1 MNKVQECYK
10 IKFEKGMSLWGIQHY
25 LIASVQCIN
34 IDESGQINYLD
45 KVEQINLCIAHS
57 FRGVLLIIFC
67 IIFIKDSVVYPI
79 ETYGLLM
86 EKTVVPGENPRLSQV
101 TIKLYHI
108 MLY

>member
-1 MNKVQECYK
+1 MAFPSAGLGFECCSCNLYDQ
-10 IKFEKGMSLWGIQHY
+10 SLSVNYQRSIVLLY

-67 IIFIKDSVVYPI
+67 IICFSISRV
-79 ETYGLLM
+79 
-86 EKTVVPGENPRLSQV
+86 RF
-101 TIKLYHI
+101 
-108 MLY
+108 